1 MTDYDGETDNVQFD
15 QINRFEGRSS
25 YFHYYPTDSIAEQ
38 RLESDWHNY
47 QHKKL
52 MDKRRDEE
60 SK

>member
-47 QHKKL
+47 
-52 MDKRRDEE
+52 
-60 SK
+60 